1 MTYTPHEQ
9 LYAPPHPT
17 NGLAI
22 AGFIVSL
29 VGLFATGGLLCP
41 IGLILSLVAL
51 GKPFG
56 RGWAVAG
63 IVIGLIG
70 SCGWL
75 ALWLVVGAAIL
86 AAVGIA
92 IGALAVSQ
100 PEKTEVT
107 YDMVRIHE
115 AVESNEK
122 DTGFLPASLGSL
134 SLAPDVLTDPWG
146 GAYRYV
152 LDTNESGFD
161 IISDGKDLKA
171 GTPDDVYFSKLDKLW
186 NGTKFDFKIDGG
198 KEGGSVV
205 IDLGESSVKIKGD
218 EEGGRISLDTGDKVI
233 EIKGDHE
240 GGNIS
245 SSDEPAPEAPPTPA
259 PGDDK
264 QTADEPAHADE
275 KEPDSE
281 APQAPE

>member
-1 MTYTPHEQ
+1 MTYTPHEP
-9 LYAPPHPT
+9 LYAPAQPT

-22 AGFIVSL
+22 AGFVCSL

-41 IGLILSLVAL
+41 IGLILSLIAL

-56 RGWAVAG
+56 RGWAIAG

-75 ALWLVVGAAIL
+75 ALWVVVGAAIL
-86 AAVGIA
+86 AAIGIA

-100 PEKTEVT
+100 PEKTEIT

-122 DTGFLPASLGSL
+122 DTGFLPASLESL
-134 SLAPDVLTDPWG
+134 SLASDVLTDPWSRP
-146 GAYRYV
+146 YRYV

-161 IISDGKDLKA
+161 IISDGKDLKP
-171 GTPDDVYFSKLDKLW
+171 GTADDVHLSRLDKLW
-186 NGTKFDFKIDGG
+186 NGTKFDFKIDGD

-205 IDLGESSVKIKGD
+205 IDLGESSVKITGD
-218 EEGGRISLDTGDKVI
+218 EQGGRISLDTGDEVI
-233 EIKGDHE
+233 EIKGDQAGGSVTSTDDTTRPTEPPADDKAPPADDSGPPEE
-240 GGNIS
+240 G
-245 SSDEPAPEAPPTPA
+245 EPKDQSPPTPN
-259 PGDDK
+259 
-264 QTADEPAHADE
+264 
-275 KEPDSE
+275 S
-281 APQAPE
+281 